1 MKRRRNV
8 LLLFVIFV
16 PRCARSTHTHAH
28 ISRCSFDVC
37 LTLTRTFMFDMS
49 TTVDVT
55 FSDVAFSSVLLA
67 VRVDSPSTVFASV
80 LNEVVAFA
88 ANPPA
93 LASAPAALVVV
104 AEASPCRVRDAS
116 AVRGGKNLVI
126 VLWQGCCS
134 RAIRRGKEAS

>member
-8 LLLFVIFV
+8 LLLFMFFV
-16 PRCARSTHTHAH
+16 PRVHAPLACAHTFQDM
-28 ISRCSFDVC
+28 SFDVC

-80 LNEVVAFA
+80 LNEVEAFA